1 MHKTTTAFFIFT
13 KKDLLFILMIFT
25 LGIITGATFIT
36 IFTSRNIDHLV
47 LENKDLSS
55 KIEEQEKKIEQ
66 LDKQFQNRLIVH
78 SITPHL
84 DTDLNKHTQ
93 QEIIKKV
100 RNLLNG
106 LLGKDI
112 AEIDPLLLRDII
124 NEGYIMVEG
133 HSYQLH
139 LSYIVISDELKL
151 YLRVNN
157 APQRSEGE

>member
-1 MHKTTTAFFIFT
+1 MKKTENAFFIFT
-13 KKDLLFILMIFT
+13 KRDLLFIFIIFL
-25 LGIITGATFIT
+25 LGIIFGSTFIT
-36 IFTSRNIDHLV
+36 IYSSRNIDQLI
-47 LENKDLSS
+47 LENKELKTIIDE
-55 KIEEQEKKIEQ
+55 KDKKIEQ

-78 SITPHL
+78 TITPHL

-100 RNLLNG
+100 KKLLEG

-133 HSYQLH
+133 RSYQLH
-139 LSYIVISDELKL
+139 LLYIVVSDEIKL
-151 YLRVNN
+151 YLQVDK
-157 APQRSEGE
+157 ATQRESRE